1 MKDEPSNPDSAPEP
15 SLLAARQALR
25 RLAEEKIQADASPID
40 VDLEALSAEEVRRL
54 LHELRVHQI
63 ELEMQNE
70 ELRRAQGEL
79 EASRARYFD
88 LYDLAPVGYCTL
100 SEKGLILEANL
111 TAAALLGVARSAL
124 LKQPLTRFI
133 LPEDQDI
140 YYLHR
145 KQLFESGRP
154 QVCELRMVRQDAP
167 DSFLW
172 ARLEATVAQDDE
184 SGVPVWRAVMSDITE
199 RQQAEEALRQLK
211 EFNESIVQ
219 NVSEGI
225 LMTDAQGIVTFVNPA
240 LAALLGYAP
249 EELLGQPW
257 QVMVPPDQQAIAQA
271 ADERRTAGQA
281 DRYELTLQRKD
292 APGLRGAAP
301 ETVTVL
307 VSGSPRF
314 DAKTGQTCGT
324 LAVFTDITDLKRLEE
339 QVHQQ
344 ERLAAVGQLAAGIAH
359 DFNNVMAVIVLASQM
374 LQQSPHLSDQNS
386 RRYLAMIR
394 DRADHA
400 TRLIGQILDFG
411 RRSYMERVPLDL
423 LPLIKDT
430 IKLLERTLPENI
442 RLELAHD
449 RDTYMISGDPTQ
461 LQQALMNLSI
471 NARDAMPSGGR
482 LQFALSSLVVHTGA
496 PPLLPDVAP
505 GDWACLA
512 VSDTGCGIAPE
523 HLPHLFEPFFTTK
536 GPDKG
541 TGLGLSQVYGIVK
554 QHEGA
559 VDVRSRPGAGTTF
572 FLYLP
577 LRALPALDV
586 PLLPAAE
593 PALGGTETI
602 LLVEDER
609 VLREV
614 VADML
619 EEMGYQVL
627 AVGSGSQALTLLEQ
641 GQPIDLLLSDMV
653 MPGLS
658 GLDLYRALR
667 RRQPAMKGLIMTGYA
682 LGGAGYEELLQE
694 GMDWIQKPFDIDDL
708 DVKIR
713 TVLAG
718 KVSPVRSNPRE
729 QGR

>member
-1 MKDEPSNPDSAPEP
+1 MKNEPSSPDSAFDPSQPPEW
-15 SLLAARQALR
+15 QALR
-25 RLAEEKIQADASPID
+25 RQAEERIRTDASPIAAE
-40 VDLEALSAEEVRRL
+40 LETLSADETRRL

-79 EASRARYFD
+79 EASWARYFD

-100 SEKGLILEANL
+100 SEQGLILEANL
-111 TAAALLGVARSAL
+111 TAAALLGVDRSAL
-124 LKQPLTRFI
+124 LKQPLPRFI

-140 YYLHR
+140 YYFHR

-167 DSFLW
+167 DSFFW
-172 ARLEATVAQDDE
+172 TWLEATVAQDEE
-184 SGVPVWRAVMSDITE
+184 SGAPVCRTVLSDITE
-199 RQQAEEALRQLK
+199 RHQAEEALRQLK
-211 EFNESIVQ
+211 DFNESIVQ

-225 LMTDAQGIVTFVNPA
+225 LMTDAQGIVTFINPA
-240 LAALLGYAP
+240 SVALLGYAP

-257 QVMVPPDQQAIAQA
+257 LVMVPPDQQAIAQA
-271 ADERRTAGQA
+271 ADQRRAAGQS
-281 DRYELTLQRKD
+281 DRYELTFQRKS
-292 APGLRGAAP
+292 APGLRSPAP

-307 VSGSPRF
+307 VSSSPRF
-314 DAKTGQTCGT
+314 DAKTGRPCGT

-359 DFNNVMAVIVLASQM
+359 DFNNVMAVIVLACQK
-374 LQQSPHLSDQNS
+374 LQKSPHLSERDGHH
-386 RRYLAMIR
+386 LAMIR

-411 RRSYMERVPLDL
+411 RRSYMEMVPLDL
-423 LPLIKDT
+423 LPLLKET
-430 IKLLERTLPENI
+430 FKLLERTLPENI
-442 RLELAHD
+442 CLELVAHD
-449 RDTYMISGDPTQ
+449 RDTYMISGDPTR

-471 NARDAMPSGGR
+471 NARDAMPGGGR
-482 LQFALSSLVVHTGA
+482 LQFALSRLVVQTGA
-496 PPLLPDVAP
+496 PPPLSDVAP

-512 VSDTGCGIAPE
+512 LSDSGCGIAPE
-523 HLPHLFEPFFTTK
+523 HLPHLYEPFFTTK

-559 VDVRSRPGAGTTF
+559 IDVRSRPGEGTTF

-577 LRALPALDV
+577 LLALSVLDG

-593 PALGGTETI
+593 PVLGGTETI

-609 VLREV
+609 ALREV

-627 AVGSGSQALTLLEQ
+627 AVGSGSQALTLLER
-641 GQPIDLLLSDMV
+641 GQSIDLLLSDMV

-682 LGGAGYEELLQE
+682 LGGTGYEELLQE
-694 GMDWIQKPFDIDDL
+694 EMDWIQKPFQIDDL
-708 DVKIR
+708 DAKIR
-713 TVLAG
+713 AVLAR
-718 KVSPVRSNPRE
+718 KVSPVRSNPGE